1 MAERYWGY
9 IWNQTNMQR
18 DSICFLLQLSLIIR
32 TKWLSH
38 PATSSQFQNMGL
50 KRRLLL
56 HIIWLCLLPSPH
68 CKQLLLF
75 SVTHQIFFLTI
86 TSSFHGL
93 LPALRS
99 LTHSSSI
106 DHSRGAC
113 LYWSPAG
120 FTHFIHFIKSI
131 FSRIA
136 KAMWA
141 ERKKKQAMTD
151 GNPCPSTR
159 GACFS
164 D

>member
-1 MAERYWGY
+1 
-9 IWNQTNMQR
+9 MQR
-18 DSICFLLQLSLIIR
+18 GSICFLLQLSLIIR
-32 TKWLSH
+32 TNWLSH

-50 KRRLLL
+50 KRRFLL
-56 HIIWLCLLPSPH
+56 HVIWFVSAPISS

-75 SVTHQIFFLTI
+75 FSDTSEFFFFDHHI
-86 TSSFHGL
+86 KF
-93 LPALRS
+93 PRMALSTEVVNPR
-99 LTHSSSI
+99 SSI

-120 FTHFIHFIKSI
+120 VIHFIHFIKSI

-141 ERKKKQAMTD
+141 EQKKKQAMTD

-159 GACFS
+159 GARFS